1 MPLTV
6 VGTPAGE
13 PERVRPT
20 PEGWPLGQAAAPG
33 GSGLRA
39 AKASERAQGRRDR
52 DAPERQA
59 LVQQVQVPGQQAVVP
74 GQQAV
79 VQRYSEAP
87 VRCGQG
93 QRHPDAPRQTDQPAA
108 VKAGC

>member
-59 LVQQVQVPGQQAVVP
+59 LVQQVQVPGQQAVV
-74 GQQAV
+74 
-79 VQRYSEAP
+79 QRYSEAL